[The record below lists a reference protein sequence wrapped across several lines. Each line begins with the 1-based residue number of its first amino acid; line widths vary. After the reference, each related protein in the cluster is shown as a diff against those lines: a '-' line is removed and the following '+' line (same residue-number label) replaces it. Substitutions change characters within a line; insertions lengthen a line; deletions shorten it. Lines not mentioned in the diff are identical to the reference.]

1 MKEHKWTKKGICG
14 LLIGLLLA
22 QTVVIAKTEEPEG
35 MKKGDLFIQKKL
47 FSTDTKEVGSDKF
60 EGSITVDGERYI
72 LQEVKQEVVDQT
84 PVKIETPEEITID
97 SEPMDTEYKPEQ
109 TIEKDGVTYTLEKV
123 EEKEKQ
129 EVSNQTVTGYTDYD
143 KAVTRASVP
152 ATKQVTVKDNQTGEN
167 KTVTCTLTD
176 VTPLAEG
183 GWEDTHID
191 ITFES
196 YDSNVFRWNGVTV
209 GKDTSTPLA
218 GYENKLLQ
226 SVGADTSKYR
236 VLRTYWTGQPYTDG
250 NGVLC
255 RNARADVQR
264 KVSYYRAN
272 YKGVIEHPE
281 RTVYTATYK
290 GMKKIESEDEYT
302 YTVKMTAT
310 YKLDNSILS
319 ASGVAAIMG
328 IALVLLLVVWIL
340 FVMRKKKKHKEDS

>member
-1 MKEHKWTKKGICG
+1 MKKHRWIKKGFCG
-14 LLIGLLLA
+14 LLVGLLFT
-22 QTVVIAKTEEPEG
+22 QTVTFAKAEEPEG
-35 MKKGDLFIQKKL
+35 MKKGDLFIQERL

-60 EGSITVDGERYI
+60 EGSITVDGKRYL

-84 PVKIETPEEITID
+84 PVKIETPVEKTID
-97 SEPMDTEYKPEQ
+97 SEPMDTEYEPEQ

-123 EEKEKQ
+123 EKKEQQ

-152 ATKQVTVKDNQTGEN
+152 AIKQVTVKDNQTGEN

-226 SVGADTSKYR
+226 SAGADTSKYR
-236 VLRTYWTGQPYTDG
+236 VLRTYWTGKPYTDG

-264 KVSYYRAN
+264 R
-272 YKGVIEHPE
+272 
-281 RTVYTATYK
+281 RTF
-290 GMKKIESEDEYT
+290 D
-302 YTVKMTAT
+302 
-310 YKLDNSILS
+310 
-319 ASGVAAIMG
+319 
-328 IALVLLLVVWIL
+328 
-340 FVMRKKKKHKEDS
+340 

>member
-1 MKEHKWTKKGICG
+1 MKKHRWIKKGFCG
-14 LLIGLLLA
+14 LLVSLLFT
-22 QTVVIAKTEEPEG
+22 QTVTFAKAEEPEG
-35 MKKGDLFIQKKL
+35 MKKGDLFIQERL

-60 EGSITVDGERYI
+60 EGSITVDGKRYL

-84 PVKIETPEEITID
+84 PVKIETPVEKTID
-97 SEPMDTEYKPEQ
+97 SEPMDTEYEPEQ

-129 EVSNQTVTGYTDYD
+129 EVTDQTVTGYTDYD

-236 VLRTYWTGQPYTDG
+236 VLRTYWTGKP
-250 NGVLC
+250 
-255 RNARADVQR
+255 
-264 KVSYYRAN
+264 
-272 YKGVIEHPE
+272 
-281 RTVYTATYK
+281 
-290 GMKKIESEDEYT
+290 
-302 YTVKMTAT
+302 
-310 YKLDNSILS
+310 
-319 ASGVAAIMG
+319 
-328 IALVLLLVVWIL
+328 
-340 FVMRKKKKHKEDS
+340 